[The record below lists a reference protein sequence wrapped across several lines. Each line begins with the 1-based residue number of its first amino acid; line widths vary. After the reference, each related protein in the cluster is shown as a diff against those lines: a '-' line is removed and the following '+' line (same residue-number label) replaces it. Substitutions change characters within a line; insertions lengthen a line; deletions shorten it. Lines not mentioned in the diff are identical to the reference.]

1 MNLMRQIP
9 MRQILPLAL
18 ALTLAAISTHSEA
31 QSNPEATVSA
41 LMSAWNA
48 KDIHAFASQ
57 FTEDAAFVNVNGT
70 LWIGSKEIEQRL
82 GNNTGFKTSHA
93 ELKPETQRLITPDV
107 ALLHVSWT
115 ITADPRAP
123 DPRHYLMTMVVSKH
137 HGRWLIDAA
146 QNGSAFDH
154 SVFSGATVPP
164 GSPLP
169 IVREDGRAKKLFT
182 KFDDNWNRPDIIP
195 LSNLFAEDADLV
207 DTSAHPLHGRPDIE
221 EHIADQLAHS
231 LKGTNSHTA
240 VLTINSLNPHLAVLE
255 VRWELKGGAQG
266 DTPTSITGLRLIS
279 QTNGNWQ
286 IIAAQDTITKPTS
299 SQNH

>member
-1 MNLMRQIP
+1 MNFMRQLLTLI
-9 MRQILPLAL
+9 L
-18 ALTLAAISTHSEA
+18 ALTFAATSATA
-31 QSNPEATVSA
+31 QSGPEAAVSA
-41 LMSAWNA
+41 LMSAWNT

-57 FTEDAAFVNVNGT
+57 FTEDATFVNVNGT

-82 GNNTGFKTSHA
+82 SNNPAFKTSHV
-93 ELKPETQRLITPDV
+93 EIKPETQRLITPEV

-123 DPRHYLMTMVVSKH
+123 EPRYYLMTMVVSKH
-137 HGRWLIDAA
+137 HGRWLIDAT

-169 IVREDGRAKKLFT
+169 IVREDGRVKKLFT

-195 LSNLFAEDADLV
+195 LSNLFTEDADLV
-207 DTSAHPLHGRPDIE
+207 DTSAHHLHGRPEIE

-231 LKGTNSHTA
+231 LKASNSHTT

-266 DTPTSITGLRLIS
+266 DAPTSITGLRLIS
-279 QTNGNWQ
+279 QTKGNWQ
-286 IIAAQDTITKPTS
+286 IIAAQDTLTKPTS
-299 SQNH
+299 PQNH